1 MICDQWFD
9 QWLIDFVLSIKSLLI
24 HVLAMILLGVALN
37 FFLLSLSFSLLQ
49 VKLYNQ
55 KRQDLEEQQ
64 LHLNIGLQKIRE
76 TVEQVEE
83 LQASL
88 SIKTNELEPKNTLA
102 NQNLKQMVH
111 DQQEAEKKIT
121 SQEIQEALKASSN
134 FLKCMW
140 VGIFLFSQ
148 LHSSLQSFNFL

>member
-1 MICDQWFD
+1 MLICD

-37 FFLLSLSFSLLQ
+37 FFLLSLSFSLLL

-88 SIKTNELEPKNTLA
+88 SIKTNELEPKNILA
-102 NQNLKQMVH
+102 NQKLKQMVH
-111 DQQEAEKKIT
+111 DQQEAEKKKTT

>member
-83 LQASL
+83 LQTSL
-88 SIKTNELEPKNTLA
+88 FIKKNELEPKNTLA
-102 NQNLKQMVH
+102 NQKLKQMVH
-111 DQQEAEKKIT
+111 DQQEAEKKKIT
-121 SQEIQEALKASSN
+121 SQEIQEALKAS
-134 FLKCMW
+134 
-140 VGIFLFSQ
+140 
-148 LHSSLQSFNFL
+148 